1 MRIYGARRLTRLEAA
16 LYGGIAAVLIGLL
29 AERLLDAME
38 IAERTTMQ
46 ATVARLNAAITTRL
60 AYEVMRGE
68 VGDVQ
73 AWTRRNPFDLA
84 HVSPQNFA
92 GAFDAPV
99 PGTLQRGSWAFDV
112 ARAELVYSPRLRI
125 GLQTSDPDGFLRFH
139 GVAGANGMSY
149 SLVPATPYR
158 WE

>member
-1 MRIYGARRLTRLEAA
+1 VKIYGARPLTRLEAA

-29 AERLLDAME
+29 AGRLLDAME
-38 IAERTTMQ
+38 VAERTTMQ

-68 VGDVQ
+68 VGNVQ

-84 HVSPQNFA
+84 RMSPGNFS

-99 PGTLQRGSWAFDV
+99 PGELERGSWAFDV
-112 ARAELVYSPRLRI
+112 ARAELIYSPRLRT
-125 GLQTSDPDGFLRFH
+125 GLQTSDPDGFVRFH
-139 GVAGANGMSY
+139 GVAAANGMGY
-149 SLVPATPYR
+149 TLVPATPYR